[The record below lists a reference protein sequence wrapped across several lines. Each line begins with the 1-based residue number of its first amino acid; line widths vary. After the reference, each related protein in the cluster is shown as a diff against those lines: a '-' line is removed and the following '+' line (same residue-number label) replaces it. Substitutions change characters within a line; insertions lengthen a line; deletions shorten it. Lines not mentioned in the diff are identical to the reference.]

1 MSFLWAGSH
10 SLSPQSYRS
19 TQTHAADALHLRTAA
34 ESNLDRANRT
44 LADANAAAARHE
56 SAAQKRQHE
65 LDAQRAANE
74 KRAFEAAAERK
85 LAEVWASNRSRV
97 FSVCVI
103 IMLLICFQ
111 SNIYIIFF

>member
-1 MSFLWAGSH
+1 MYDCAH
-10 SLSPQSYRS
+10 SLSPHSCRY

-74 KRAFEAAAERK
+74 KRAAEAAAERK
-85 LAEVWASNRSRV
+85 TAEVCLDN
-97 FSVCVI
+97 
-103 IMLLICFQ
+103 
-111 SNIYIIFF
+111 